1 MVSARCKLAYIRVG
15 TIMLIGSGKISAR
28 KVVRRHASLDFASYI
43 LYIIFK
49 NLDFSC
55 SKSLNCASNVQ
66 NKRARSMELEF
77 AQTVREHK
85 GTIYTVCYMFSN
97 NPDEVADL
105 FQEILINLWKGFL
118 QFRGDSNVKTW
129 IYRVSL
135 NTCISSERKKSRK
148 VETLPLTMDI
158 NLFSDSDDDT
168 KQVQLL
174 RDRINKLGPFDRA
187 IVLLWLENLSYDE
200 IGAIVGISAK
210 NVSVRLVRIKDQL
223 KKMSNE

>member
-1 MVSARCKLAYIRVG
+1 
-15 TIMLIGSGKISAR
+15 
-28 KVVRRHASLDFASYI
+28 
-43 LYIIFK
+43 
-49 NLDFSC
+49 
-55 SKSLNCASNVQ
+55 
-66 NKRARSMELEF
+66 MELEF

-105 FQEILINLWKGFL
+105 FQEILINLWKGFP

-135 NTCISSERKKSRK
+135 NTCISSERNKNRK
-148 VETLPLTMDI
+148 IETVPLTMDI

-168 KQVQLL
+168 KQVQML